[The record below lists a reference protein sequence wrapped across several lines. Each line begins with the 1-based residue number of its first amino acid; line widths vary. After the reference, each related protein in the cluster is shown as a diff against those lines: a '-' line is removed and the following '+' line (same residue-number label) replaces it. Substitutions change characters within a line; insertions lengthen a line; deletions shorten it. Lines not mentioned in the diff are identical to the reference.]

1 MDGWISMELDEFDEY
16 LDMIEA
22 TEVIPQF
29 GFRVLVGLDKDSE
42 IVLCINR
49 VGTIETMTFL
59 GVLET
64 LKARILEA

>member
-1 MDGWISMELDEFDEY
+1 MAVDDFYEY
-16 LDMIEA
+16 EDMLEA
-22 TEVIPQF
+22 TELIPQF
-29 GFRVLVGLDKDSE
+29 GMRVLVGLDKDSE

-49 VGTIETMTFL
+49 VGTIETMTLL

>member
-1 MDGWISMELDEFDEY
+1 MELDEFEDY
-16 LDMIEA
+16 ADMLDA
-22 TEVIPQF
+22 TEIIPQY
-29 GFRVLVGLDKDSE
+29 GIRVLVGLDKDSE

-49 VGTIETMTFL
+49 VGTIETMTLL